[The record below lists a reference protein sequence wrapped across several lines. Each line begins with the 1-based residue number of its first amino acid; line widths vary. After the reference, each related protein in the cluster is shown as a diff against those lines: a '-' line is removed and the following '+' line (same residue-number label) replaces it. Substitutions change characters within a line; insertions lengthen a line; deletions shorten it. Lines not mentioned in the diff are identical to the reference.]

1 MAFVWSRLIRHEHK
15 FSMVDVQ
22 NATLAGGVAL
32 GAAAD
37 MRLTPFI
44 AMAIGFVAG
53 TVSGSYTIVAA
64 NHIRIYDLKSFLRKG
79 KHQKISVEY
88 FCFRNKCEYI
98 VSTPIFFTL
107 VTLLF
112 PPTCPQCLAL
122 RVCRRTASIHAVY
135 TTRAAC

>member
-53 TVSGSYTIVAA
+53 TVSGS
-64 NHIRIYDLKSFLRKG
+64 
-79 KHQKISVEY
+79 
-88 FCFRNKCEYI
+88 
-98 VSTPIFFTL
+98 
-107 VTLLF
+107 
-112 PPTCPQCLAL
+112 
-122 RVCRRTASIHAVY
+122 
-135 TTRAAC
+135 

>member
-53 TVSGSYTIVAA
+53 TVSG
-64 NHIRIYDLKSFLRKG
+64 
-79 KHQKISVEY
+79 
-88 FCFRNKCEYI
+88 
-98 VSTPIFFTL
+98 
-107 VTLLF
+107 
-112 PPTCPQCLAL
+112 
-122 RVCRRTASIHAVY
+122 
-135 TTRAAC
+135 ACHKMRHYEQ